1 MNKHTMSKASVEGP
15 EFKFS
20 VSIVMM
26 KNVILQ
32 HTCQLKTVK
41 VMELGMTFMKSNQL
55 SLINIEML
63 YKMTSLFN

>member
-1 MNKHTMSKASVEGP
+1 MNKHTVIKTSVEGK

-32 HTCQLKTVK
+32 HTCQPKTVR
-41 VMELGMTFMKSNQL
+41 VMELGMIFMKSNQL
-55 SLINIEML
+55 SLINIEMH
-63 YKMTSLFN
+63 YKMALLF